1 MLCALCTEYRCAA
14 ILSACT
20 SSIKNAMELLTIFD
34 VHLVSIVVG
43 MEIHLPI
50 HGARLLVIDKVW
62 VYCNTAMS
70 LS

>member
-1 MLCALCTEYRCAA
+1 MLCALCTEYRHAA
-14 ILSACT
+14 ILSACAA
-20 SSIKNAMELLTIFD
+20 SIKNAMELLPFFD
-34 VHLVSIVVG
+34 VHLVIVVG